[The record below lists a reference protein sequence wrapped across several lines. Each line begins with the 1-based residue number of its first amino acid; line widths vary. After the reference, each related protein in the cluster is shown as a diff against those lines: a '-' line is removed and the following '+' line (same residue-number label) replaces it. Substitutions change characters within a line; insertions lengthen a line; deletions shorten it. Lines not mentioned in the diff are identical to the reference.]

1 MGRPRKERRSRIS
14 NGRYKGVRMRK
25 WGKWVA
31 EVRQPNSRDRIWL
44 GSYETAEEAA
54 RAYDVAAICLRG
66 PSAIL
71 NFPDDPPE
79 IPLASELTTSEIQAA
94 ASTHA
99 HRNRNRNRRVGDDD
113 ASDHPIR
120 RENLVDHEQ
129 MMKPQVVEFGLLEGG
144 GSGSTDFGE
153 FSSRDCYLT
162 GDDDEKG
169 EDDNR
174 SHETTPFLETQTL
187 WSF

>member
-1 MGRPRKERRSRIS
+1 MGRPRKERRSKIS

-44 GSYETAEEAA
+44 GSYQTAEEAA

-79 IPLASELTTSEIQAA
+79 IPFASELTASEIQAV

-99 HRNRNRNRRVGDDD
+99 HRNPNQNRKVVDD

-120 RENLVDHEQ
+120 HENLVAHEQ
-129 MMKPQVVEFGLLEGG
+129 LMKSQVVDFGLLEGG
-144 GSGSTDFGE
+144 GGGSTAFGE

-162 GDDDEKG
+162 GEDEKV
-169 EDDNR
+169 EDDNGT
-174 SHETTPFLETQTL
+174 HETTPFLETQTL

>member
-1 MGRPRKERRSRIS
+1 MGRPRKERSTKIS

-44 GSYETAEEAA
+44 GSYQTAEEAA

-71 NFPDDPPE
+71 NFPNDPPE
-79 IPLASELTTSEIQAA
+79 IPSPSELTASEIQAA

-99 HRNRNRNRRVGDDD
+99 HAHSRTRRVDD
-113 ASDHPIR
+113 ASDHPIHH
-120 RENLVDHEQ
+120 ENFVAQQL
-129 MMKPQVVEFGLLEGG
+129 KPHVVEFGLLEGG
-144 GSGSTDFGE
+144 GSTVFGE
-153 FSSRDCYLT
+153 FSSKDCYLT
-162 GDDDEKG
+162 GGDEKVEDDDG
-169 EDDNR
+169 